1 MSTVGRP
8 HIDGSAAGTAPR
20 LERITISIS
29 AEDAEYLRYI
39 GGGYIGKG
47 NISAGV
53 RYLVDG
59 HRRLMD
65 DVRKAATTQP

>member
-20 LERITISIS
+20 LDKVTITIS
-29 AEDAEYLRYI
+29 AEDAELLRYI

-59 HRRLMD
+59 HRRLMA
-65 DVRKAATTQP
+65 DVQKVATPQP

>member
-1 MSTVGRP
+1 MPSTVGRP

-20 LERITISIS
+20 LERITITIS
-29 AEDAEYLRYI
+29 AESAERLR
-39 GGGYIGKG
+39 YIGKG

-65 DVRKAATTQP
+65 DVQKVTTPQP